1 MRHETAIRFKCSCA
15 KDTSKAEPAS
25 GRAIHPLRRNQG
37 RPSMADGK
45 SLLDMLQKNVAVW
58 LLSSLLVGTAALVIW
73 WFASGIVVA
82 IIKAFEVVIWLLGL
96 MLWPFRL

>member
-1 MRHETAIRFKCSCA
+1 
-15 KDTSKAEPAS
+15 
-25 GRAIHPLRRNQG
+25 
-37 RPSMADGK
+37 MADGK

-82 IIKAFEVVIWLLGL
+82 IIKAFEVVIGLLGL